1 MKIAICDDEKKYIDE
16 ISDYISKI
24 TLNRGREYKVF
35 ICKNGYEIVK
45 LCKKEKLDAIFLDI
59 AMPGFDGFETAK
71 QLLEIRKNIIII
83 FVSSQEG
90 KVFNSYEYQPF
101 WFVPKSNMQILDI
114 VVDKMIDKIEN
125 YETENA
131 LIAINVEHKKVIEV
145 NLKEILYFKTNDHYL
160 QAVYKDGHISESYRY
175 KLDLVEKQL
184 TSHYFV
190 RVHNRYLVNCRA
202 ISYIEKASCILSN
215 GEEIPISRAKMAQ
228 TKEIFQNYLRSVR

>member
-24 TLNRGREYKVF
+24 AFRRGRKHRVF
-35 ICKNGYEIVK
+35 TCENGYKLVE
-45 LCKKEKLDAIFLDI
+45 LCKKENLDAIFLDI

-114 VVDKMIDKIEN
+114 VIDKMIDKINN
-125 YETENA
+125 YEAENT
-131 LIAINVEHKKVIEV
+131 LITINVEHKKVIEV
-145 NLKEILYFKTNDHYL
+145 NLKEISYFKTNDHYL
-160 QAVYKDGHISESYRY
+160 QVVYRNGNISESYRY

-184 TSHYFV
+184 LSRYFV

-202 ISYIEKASCILSN
+202 ISYIEKASCILSD
-215 GEEIPISRAKMAQ
+215 GEENPISRAKMPQ
-228 TKEIFQNYLRSVR
+228 TKEIFQNYLRSIR

>member
-24 TLNRGREYKVF
+24 ALNRGREYKVF
-35 ICKNGYEIVK
+35 ICKNGYEIVR
-45 LCKKEKLDAIFLDI
+45 LCKKVKLDAIFLDI

-175 KLDLVEKQL
+175 KLDHVEKQL
-184 TSHYFV
+184 ISCYFV

-202 ISYIEKASCILSN
+202 VSYIEKSSCILSN